1 MAYVNL
7 KNYAELRDSLIN
19 EDRTNQIADMQTKY
33 ESEKKDRRIIEVEL
47 KNQQEKGKRIQQ
59 EKENLE
65 KQKALNYVL
74 ISLFSLLIM
83 LLIIIYAYRIKQRN
97 NKLLTERND
106 AIEENLSQKE
116 TMIGEI
122 HHRVKNNLQLI
133 TSILDLQARS
143 LDNDEAKKAIHD
155 SQNRVRTMAIIHQ
168 KLYQQDDIYG
178 ISMKEYITSIS
189 EAIIDSTTEKS
200 KKINFV
206 FNISPIQLHIDTSIP
221 IGLII
226 TETITNSVKYAFP
239 NRQSG
244 EIFISLKEGS
254 NELELIVRD
263 NGVGMKNAEE
273 SSNSTSFGM
282 KMIKSLA
289 RQLKAD
295 WSVNSENGT
304 EFIFKIKNY
313 KRSE

>member
-1 MAYVNL
+1 
-7 KNYAELRDSLIN
+7 
-19 EDRTNQIADMQTKY
+19 MQTKY

-206 FNISPIQLHIDTSIP
+206 FNIFNFSWYSILSFWSLYRLRFSFPISWLIKFCSISCFWIEP
-221 IGLII
+221 C
-226 TETITNSVKYAFP
+226 TVSTFSASTIF
-239 NRQSG
+239 
-244 EIFISLKEGS
+244 
-254 NELELIVRD
+254 
-263 NGVGMKNAEE
+263 
-273 SSNSTSFGM
+273 
-282 KMIKSLA
+282 
-289 RQLKAD
+289 
-295 WSVNSENGT
+295 
-304 EFIFKIKNY
+304 FIFW
-313 KRSE
+313 